1 MTHDFALARPGV
13 YTDPHGCRL
22 LDDGHQIRIYWR
34 TRYDAHLYRGTL
46 ATFLADAAP
55 STTELGGSLTMRE
68 SYPT

>member
-1 MTHDFALARPGV
+1 MTHDFALERPGV

-46 ATFLADAAP
+46 AAFLTDP
-55 STTELGGSLTMRE
+55 STRTTELGGSLT
-68 SYPT
+68 PTDVRAS